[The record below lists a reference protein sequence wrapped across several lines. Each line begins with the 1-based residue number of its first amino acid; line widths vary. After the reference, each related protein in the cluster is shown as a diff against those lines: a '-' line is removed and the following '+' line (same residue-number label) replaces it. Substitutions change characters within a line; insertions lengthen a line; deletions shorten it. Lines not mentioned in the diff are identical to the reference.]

1 MNTDLETLFAEAENR
16 YLKPEELK
24 GLTEY
29 VESLPQRLETYSQIR
44 EKEVEIMQAVADQL
58 PQYFPNSSV
67 EDMERSIKNAMLML
81 RYCAMAMLIN
91 NDKLV
96 QDRFVDWLSQSMAM
110 YETQDLDKALYKL
123 LNQQLMKSLKP
134 EQIKLIKSPL
144 ILAQTQLLKSES

>member
-134 EQIKLIKSPL
+134 DQIKLIKSPL
-144 ILAQTQLLKSES
+144 ILAQTQLLKSER

>member
-1 MNTDLETLFAEAENR
+1 MNIDLESLFAEAENR

-24 GLTEY
+24 GLTQY
-29 VESLPQRLETYSQIR
+29 VESLPQRLETYTQIR

-58 PQYFPNSSV
+58 PQHFPNPSV

-91 NDKLV
+91 NDQLV
-96 QDRFVDWLSQSMAM
+96 KQRFVDWLSQSMAM
-110 YETQDLDKALYKL
+110 YETQDFDKVLYKL

-144 ILAQTQLLKSES
+144 ILAQTQLLNSEK

>member
-58 PQYFPNSSV
+58 PQYFPNTSV

-81 RYCAMAMLIN
+81 RYCAMSMLIN

>member
-58 PQYFPNSSV
+58 PQYFPNTSV

-81 RYCAMAMLIN
+81 RYCAMSMLIN

-110 YETQDLDKALYKL
+110 YETQDFDKALYKL